1 MTATPLDRAPA
12 GLADGEIYLKRE
24 DLHELGSFKWRGAS
38 PVLRDYRARG
48 ATRVVTASTGNHG
61 AATAWAARELGL
73 GAVVFVPEQATEAKL
88 SWITALGA
96 ELHRVGADFDE
107 AKDAAAVYAEE
118 HGLPLFADGAEPAQ
132 FDGYRAIGDEIA
144 GALEGPGTVVVPVGN
159 GALIGGVGEAL
170 AGTGWRVV
178 GVVAKDAPVMA
189 DSHDAGA
196 VQAAASG
203 ATIADGLA
211 VRVAIPYAVGRI
223 QTVVDRMVRVSEREL
238 ALAIGRF
245 AQVGIRVEASAAAA
259 LAALD
264 HLTPTAGPV
273 VLVVTGRN
281 IDDELFARACDSPDS
296 FPV

>member
-1 MTATPLDRAPA
+1 MITAPLERAPA
-12 GLADGEIYLKRE
+12 GLAAGEIYLKRE
-24 DLHELGSFKWRGAS
+24 DQHELGSFKWRGAS
-38 PVLRDYRARG
+38 PVLREYQARG

-73 GAVVFVPEQATEAKL
+73 SAVVFAPKQATEAKL
-88 SWITALGA
+88 SRITALGA

-107 AKDAAAVYAEE
+107 AKDAAAAYAED
-118 HGLPLFADGAEPAQ
+118 HGLSLFADGAEPAQ

-189 DSHDAGA
+189 DSYDAGA
-196 VQAAASG
+196 VQESAGG

-211 VRVAIPYAVGRI
+211 VRIAIPSAVGRI

-273 VLVVTGRN
+273 VFVVTGCN